1 MQTWVHLSLT
11 DSRKICKIVKTERW
25 WNTLG
30 SANPSVS
37 KVVVIM
43 IALTIAGCD
52 RYFATINRI
61 FSQFTQSNGTL
72 AKLAKG

>member
-1 MQTWVHLSLT
+1 MQACVHLLFLT
-11 DSRKICKIVKTERW
+11 ISHIFCKIVKTERW

-43 IALTIAGCD
+43 IALTIADCD

-61 FSQFTQSNGTL
+61 FSQFT
-72 AKLAKG
+72 